1 MTKKASAP
9 DSVAGPMEHVVPWL
23 RRQVGLPIEAM
34 AGFVQHVGAGCWDTA
49 EHWLIRWDQWF
60 HGTGPSRR

>member
-1 MTKKASAP
+1 
-9 DSVAGPMEHVVPWL
+9 MEHVVPWL

-34 AGFVQHVGAGCWDTA
+34 AGFVQHVGADCWDTA